1 MPKETQLDQHEIDV
15 MPQLQPLLARVGV
28 IFQAL
33 SGLLCQEHRS
43 QSLSEQSK
51 NCNKKSASSRQN
63 QQFSVTEILQTKE

>member
-33 SGLLCQEHRS
+33 SGLLCQEHCS

-51 NCNKKSASSRQN
+51 NCNKKVHLLDRINNFQ
-63 QQFSVTEILQTKE
+63 